1 MSRYLIDGFNNLNN
15 DQQMPFG
22 PHTVLRCLR
31 QIYGMKAAAREFF
44 NVFSEHLRS
53 KCGFSQLES
62 DCCVFIK
69 YVKDGKNVPVQKI
82 SEIGRKGYDQVM
94 ILCLWVDDC
103 MCAFSDQCLLDQ
115 LLDSFKGVFEY
126 RDEGAWRYMLGM
138 NIKFQNHVN
147 GQFEVS
153 LSHASYMRKLLAQH
167 KEHFTQH
174 AVTVPCKKANPFLS
188 KDDCPKTEAEVAN
201 MKTRYTVY
209 RSALGMLVHVTNWT
223 HPELAYV
230 VSVASMFMSNPGEVH
245 FNFLMVV
252 LQYCLG
258 AVDRALLFKPW
269 LESVA
274 QWFGYSDSDYAAD
287 VSRRSR
293 TGYAWYFCG
302 NLISW
307 CSKLQHSVSLS
318 TAESEYQALTAAAQE
333 FIWLQRLFTEMGLCT
348 VVKPLLYSDNK
359 ACIAIANNPVMHKY
373 TKHIDV
379 RLHFIRELL
388 QRDVLEVKYIETQ
401 LNVADIFTKGLAK
414 QLFQR
419 FRDYL
424 FGIRPAG
431 PVSLDKSQI
440 LNDLSEFIQF
450 DDYDLV
456 SDGVRA
462 ISNIFSQFVM

>member
-1 MSRYLIDGFNNLNN
+1 
-15 DQQMPFG
+15 
-22 PHTVLRCLR
+22 
-31 QIYGMKAAAREFF
+31 
-44 NVFSEHLRS
+44 
-53 KCGFSQLES
+53 
-62 DCCVFIK
+62 
-69 YVKDGKNVPVQKI
+69 
-82 SEIGRKGYDQVM
+82 
-94 ILCLWVDDC
+94 
-103 MCAFSDQCLLDQ
+103 
-115 LLDSFKGVFEY
+115 
-126 RDEGAWRYMLGM
+126 
-138 NIKFQNHVN
+138 
-147 GQFEVS
+147 
-153 LSHASYMRKLLAQH
+153 
-167 KEHFTQH
+167 
-174 AVTVPCKKANPFLS
+174 
-188 KDDCPKTEAEVAN
+188 
-201 MKTRYTVY
+201 
-209 RSALGMLVHVTNWT
+209 
-223 HPELAYV
+223 
-230 VSVASMFMSNPGEVH
+230 
-245 FNFLMVV
+245 
-252 LQYCLG
+252 
-258 AVDRALLFKPW
+258 
-269 LESVA
+269 
-274 QWFGYSDSDYAAD
+274 
-287 VSRRSR
+287 
-293 TGYAWYFCG
+293 
-302 NLISW
+302 LISW

-462 ISNIFSQFVM
+462 ISNIFSQFVMCSFFSNF